1 MKVVFFAV
9 LLLVVW
15 GNSSSAVVVV
25 EVDGKKKEVPFCGG
39 LAAIPCGA
47 KEWCDFPDEYVCGIG
62 DYPGKCESRPEACIQ
77 VYIPVCGCDGKTY
90 GNSCEA
96 HIGGTDVA
104 YAGPC
109 QKK

>member
-1 MKVVFFAV
+1 MKAVFLAAF
-9 LLLVVW
+9 LLVVW
-15 GNSSSAVVVV
+15 GNSSSAVEV
-25 EVDGKKKEVPFCGG
+25 EIEGKKVQVPFCGG
-39 LAAIPCGA
+39 LAGIQCNAN
-47 KEWCDFPDEYVCGIG
+47 EWCNFPDENVCGIG
-62 DYPGKCESRPEACIQ
+62 DYPGKCEPRPQICIK

-96 HIGGTDVA
+96 NAGGTDVA